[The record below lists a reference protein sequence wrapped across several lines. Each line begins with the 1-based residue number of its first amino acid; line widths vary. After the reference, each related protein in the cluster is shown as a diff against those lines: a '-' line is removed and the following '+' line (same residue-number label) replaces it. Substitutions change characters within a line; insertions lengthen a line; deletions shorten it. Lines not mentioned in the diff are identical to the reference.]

1 MLDPDPPSLK
11 EATMRQLILALTAF
25 SLTAGP
31 AAFAQTPAPQTSG
44 QPATAMPAPTPVTV
58 NPIPTAPTTAA
69 APRTEKV
76 CKMEPIANSR
86 LRKRK
91 ICVDVTTAQR
101 SQQDQK
107 ENVRRAM
114 RDYGASTQRGN

>member
-1 MLDPDPPSLK
+1 
-11 EATMRQLILALTAF
+11 MRQLILALAAF

-31 AAFAQTPAPQTSG
+31 AAFAQTSAPQIGG
-44 QPATAMPAPTPVTV
+44 QPATTAMPAPTPVAV

-69 APRTEKV
+69 AAPRGEKV
-76 CKMEPIANSR
+76 CKTEPIANSR

-91 ICVDVTTAQR
+91 VCADITTAQR

-114 RDYGASTQRGN
+114 RDYGANTQRGN